1 MQNDFFPES
10 YNCPKCSETPKIL
23 SLYRNSVQLECP
35 THGKISIEISD
46 YLNEMLKYS
55 YFTQTCNI
63 CNKNN
68 QQNNPKNIFKY
79 CPDCNII
86 ICDNCINSHN
96 IKFPTHSNL
105 ILSKELP
112 IKCKIHHGNNYTEYC
127 YTCKKNIC
135 DQCIDAHKEHDRESL
150 NEMDE
155 DIVSNDI
162 SLIEYRKQL
171 LIQVKDNLLKEIKE
185 LDDMINF
192 NDLIVNTKK
201 ILPQNAYHVQ
211 NINIVARDLDSQYVY
226 INKNKQ
232 IEELQKQLNDL
243 ITLDQVRDKYINE
256 FNNKYFTNIKKDDVE
271 IDLSGKNIKDDGL
284 KLLSKI
290 NFDNLKNLILS
301 NNDLTSFK
309 CLMNST
315 FTKLE
320 ILKLDNN
327 RINSIEVLP
336 YLKCFTLKEI
346 HLNNNKL
353 CNIDSLGK
361 LLDFNNL
368 ELIDIRDNCFDPDLE
383 KNSNIIKDLKQMI
396 KTVKVDS
403 GSLNLDDYNE
413 PEITDEEL
421 NEMLK

>member
-1 MQNDFFPES
+1 M
-10 YNCPKCSETPKIL
+10 
-23 SLYRNSVQLECP
+23 
-35 THGKISIEISD
+35 
-46 YLNEMLKYS
+46 
-55 YFTQTCNI
+55 
-63 CNKNN
+63 
-68 QQNNPKNIFKY
+68 
-79 CPDCNII
+79 
-86 ICDNCINSHN
+86 
-96 IKFPTHSNL
+96 
-105 ILSKELP
+105 
-112 IKCKIHHGNNYTEYC
+112 
-127 YTCKKNIC
+127 
-135 DQCIDAHKEHDRESL
+135 
-150 NEMDE
+150 
-155 DIVSNDI
+155 
-162 SLIEYRKQL
+162 
-171 LIQVKDNLLKEIKE
+171 
-185 LDDMINF
+185 
-192 NDLIVNTKK
+192 
-201 ILPQNAYHVQ
+201 
-211 NINIVARDLDSQYVY
+211 
-226 INKNKQ
+226 
-232 IEELQKQLNDL
+232 
-243 ITLDQVRDKYINE
+243 
-256 FNNKYFTNIKKDDVE
+256 
-271 IDLSGKNIKDDGL
+271 
-284 KLLSKI
+284 
-290 NFDNLKNLILS
+290 S